1 MIKCKGCGVEIQF
14 LNSTIK
20 GYINKTTYD
29 KRIANNQEIYCERCF
44 RLKNYNEDLKVEI
57 DEESFSELAKE
68 NVKEGMLICNI
79 VDAFDLDGT
88 MIDNINELFPNNP
101 ILIIANKYDLF
112 MRSNRPTKIKKY
124 VANYLEQ
131 KQIKNV
137 GVIVTSGKDEY
148 SSLKVYETLLK
159 VINAN
164 NLKKEVFLFGM
175 SNVGKTTMLNSMLKT
190 INKNNDFLTVSSAVS
205 TTLAITS
212 LQIGEIFIYDTPGI
226 INKKQAT
233 YYLNKKTID
242 MVMPKNFVK
251 PVIYQLNPLQTIFIE
266 GFGSVSYLS
275 KLEDKLEIE
284 SIDKIYNSNK
294 LSIICYFSRNIYLHR
309 TNYQNKEPFYNKHKD
324 DIFKFPNKGER
335 KKLGK
340 LVKYKFEIDDFKEIS
355 FSGLGFVG
363 FNGKGIIEV
372 ETFENIL
379 VKCRGKLI

>member
-1 MIKCKGCGVEIQF
+1 MIKCKGCGAEIQF
-14 LNSTIK
+14 SNPSIK

-29 KRIANNQEIYCERCF
+29 KRIANNQEILCERCF
-44 RLKNYNEDLKVEI
+44 RLKNYNEDVKIEI
-57 DEESFSELAKE
+57 DEDAFLDLVKT

-88 MIDNINELFPNNP
+88 MIDNINKLFPDNP

-124 VANYLEQ
+124 VAHYLEQ
-131 KQIKNV
+131 RQIKNV
-137 GVIVTSGKDEY
+137 GVIVTSGKEEF
-148 SSLKVYETLLK
+148 SSQKVYETLLK
-159 VINAN
+159 IIRAN

-175 SNVGKTTMLNSMLKT
+175 SNVGKTTMLNSMIKT
-190 INKNNDFLTVSSAVS
+190 INKNNDLLTVSSAVS
-205 TTLAITS
+205 TTLAISS
-212 LQIGEIFIYDTPGI
+212 LQIGEITIYDTPGI

-251 PVIYQLNPLQTIFIE
+251 PIVYQLNSQQTIFIE

-275 KLEDKLEIE
+275 KIEDSFERKDC
-284 SIDKIYNSNK
+284 DKIYNSNK